1 MDLAHEDSVDHVIS
15 EGSDGMIGGLLMH
28 DGALLPWGA
37 SVNSTVLCRK
47 FN

>member
-1 MDLAHEDSVDHVIS
+1 MALAHEDSVDHVIS
-15 EGSDGMIGGLLMH
+15 GGSDGIINGLLIQ